1 MKDTKGTKKKKKNI
15 KKKADTWPVVTG
27 VKAAA
32 LLGVTLRTLQ
42 RYAKAGMP
50 VEGRN
55 QYHIIRVHNWDKDQL
70 RAELGARD
78 PIREREKTAVTVVK
92 EKQAQIYDRR
102 LQKMDG
108 LLLDAEEVE
117 RERVNRIVAVK
128 EALLHLP
135 VTLARKL
142 GGLEEVA
149 EREAIIA
156 GEVKKVCHRFAD
168 AEEQTAAAAAAEGLR
183 FKVEGSGKVEGR
195 RSKVEGEKENKKILA
210 AKKLKKRKKKKKS
223 KVGSRKSKVESRKLK
238 VES

>member
-1 MKDTKGTKKKKKNI
+1 M
-15 KKKADTWPVVTG
+15 VTG

-156 GEVKKVCHRFAD
+156 GEVKKVCHRFAGE
-168 AEEQTAAAAAAEGLR
+168 EEQVAAAAAEGLR
-183 FKVEGSGKVEGR
+183 LKVEGSGKAE
-195 RSKVEGEKENKKILA
+195 
-210 AKKLKKRKKKKKS
+210 
-223 KVGSRKSKVESRKLK
+223 GSRPKVQGEEKSKVESRKSRVEKKELTAKGTKKRKRKKRKKSK
-238 VES
+238 VESRESRVGS